1 MRLSIPVNFRF
12 ESNADCGGNYL
23 VIFSADDYCVDR
35 VRGGI
40 PQQQNTQPS
49 SICSAMTLLLRHGNC
64 EWRIAKCKFKVCAVC
79 ARCRAE
85 FLFLPNIFCAFDA
98 KADTFSGI
106 PYSVFILFNIRHT
119 HARARSKSKNSFH
132 TSDVQSKILLILI
145 HLRTYRINFFAFILT
160 IQVRPRNADILCF
173 FLSTTMN
180 VNLTH
185 FVVHV
190 LANGISASP
199 LLSLFNRW
207 LAMNECGVGRARTHD
222 RFSFSI
228 DDESA
233 VSWQTNTNRLRI
245 VNWMCIRLYLLD
257 SVEEMVSVC
266 IRARLASVLLTLL
279 CTQIDAALSKPAD
292 TR

>member
-145 HLRTYRINFFAFILT
+145 HLRTYRINVSISSHLFWLFRFDHEMLIFYAFFCRRRWMLTWHILLYMYLRTVFLLLRCCLFSTADWRWMNVALGARAHMIDFHFQLTTNQQSHDKRILT
-160 IQVRPRNADILCF
+160 DCALWTECAFGSIYWIQWK
-173 FLSTTMN
+173 
-180 VNLTH
+180 
-185 FVVHV
+185 
-190 LANGISASP
+190 
-199 LLSLFNRW
+199 RW
-207 LAMNECGVGRARTHD
+207 CPCVYARALHP
-222 RFSFSI
+222 F
-228 DDESA
+228 
-233 VSWQTNTNRLRI
+233 
-245 VNWMCIRLYLLD
+245 C
-257 SVEEMVSVC
+257 
-266 IRARLASVLLTLL
+266 
-279 CTQIDAALSKPAD
+279 
-292 TR
+292 